1 MNFQGIY
8 MESDLE
14 PEAVDVASAIEMKNK
29 EADEQEDDENFME
42 LFDQLGGQNVFEE

>member
-1 MNFQGIY
+1 

-14 PEAVDVASAIEMKNK
+14 PEAVDASAIEMKNK
-29 EADEQEDDENFME
+29 EADEEEDDENFNE